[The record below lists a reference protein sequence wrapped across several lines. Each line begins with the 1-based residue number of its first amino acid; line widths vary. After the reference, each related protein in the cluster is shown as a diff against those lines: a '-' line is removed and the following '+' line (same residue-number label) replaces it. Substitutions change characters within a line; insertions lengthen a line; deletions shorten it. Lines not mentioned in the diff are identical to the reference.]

1 MTDAVQDVTE
11 LDAIYGA
18 PPDGALKKVTPQLT
32 PLYRKWIG
40 ASRLMMLS
48 TVGPEGTDCSPRGD
62 VDPVVR
68 IEDDKT
74 LLMPDWRGNNRID
87 SLRNIVR
94 DSRVSLMFLVPG
106 DNNVVRANGV
116 GEVTIAPEVLESF
129 VQMGRHPRS
138 VVRFTITELYFQCAK
153 AFMRSRAW
161 TCGDESEGLPKA
173 GDFLKEQMEG
183 FDAKDYD
190 DNYVERSQAKMW

>member
-1 MTDAVQDVTE
+1 MADIVKDIAALE
-11 LDAIYGA
+11 AIYGA
-18 PPDGALKKVTPQLT
+18 PAENSLRKVADRLT
-32 PLYRKWIG
+32 PNYRKWIG

-94 DSRVSLMFLVPG
+94 DNRVSLMFLVPG
-106 DNNVVRANGV
+106 DNNVVRINGTA
-116 GEVTIAPEVLESF
+116 EVVVAPKMLESF
-129 VQMGRHPRS
+129 EQKGRHPRS
-138 VVRFTITELYFQCAK
+138 VVRFAIEEVYFQCAK
-153 AFMRSRAW
+153 AFMRSRVW
-161 TCGDESEGLPKA
+161 TSDDESEGLPKA
-173 GDFLKEQMEG
+173 GDFIKEMVEG
-183 FDAKDYD
+183 FDAEDYD
-190 DNYVERSQAKMW
+190 SQYVARAEAKMW